1 MLLGK
6 NRPLKLG
13 IVVPCYN
20 EEEALSATIQRL
32 LGVLKNLE
40 EERLI
45 SINSF
50 IYLVDDGSIDSTFE
64 IIQEFNK
71 KTKQVK
77 CLKFTRNFGNQSALL
92 AGLLGVR
99 KLDVD
104 CAITIDAD
112 LQQDEN
118 LIKDFIL
125 KYKEGY
131 EIVFGVRKT
140 YKIKNPLKKL
150 TSHMF
155 YKTMGFLGA
164 KIIPNH
170 SEYRLT
176 GRRALDAL
184 SEFKEYDL
192 FLRSV
197 FTEMGF
203 KTTTISY
210 NTKARMAGVTKFN
223 FASLMRLA
231 INGITSFSIVPLRL
245 VAILG
250 IILTLISF
258 GVGIEVIWEKLY
270 LKNTIP
276 GWTTLV
282 VCVCFFSGIQIFCL
296 GIISEYLGQ
305 IFREVKSRPRYI
317 EEVELL

>member
-1 MLLGK
+1 MPTE
-6 NRPLKLG
+6 NNNALKLG

-20 EEEALSATIQRL
+20 EEEVLTTTIERL
-32 LGVLKNLE
+32 LSVLNDLE
-40 EERLI
+40 QEKLI

-50 IYLVDDGSIDSTFE
+50 IYLVDDGSLDKTFE
-64 IIQEFNK
+64 IIKEYNK
-71 KTKQVK
+71 KTKKVK
-77 CLKFTRNFGNQSALL
+77 GLKFTRNYGNQCAIL

-99 KLDVD
+99 KLNVD

-118 LIKDFIL
+118 LIREFIL

-131 EIVFGVRKT
+131 EIVFGVRKI
-140 YKIKNPLKKL
+140 YKIKNPFKKL
-150 TSHMF
+150 ASALF

-176 GRRALDAL
+176 GKKALEAL
-184 SEFKEYDL
+184 SNFKEYDL

-203 KTTTISY
+203 KTTKISY
-210 NTKARMAGVTKFN
+210 NTKARMAGTTKFK
-223 FASLMRLA
+223 FTSLLRLA
-231 INGITSFSIVPLRL
+231 VNGITSFSIVPLRL

-250 IILTLISF
+250 IILTLLSF
-258 GVGIEVIWEKLY
+258 GVGLEVIWEKLY

-282 VCVCFFSGIQIFCL
+282 VCICFFSGIQIFCL

-317 EEVELL
+317 EEVELI